1 MKPLSVT
8 NQKNAIEQH
17 CHVVLFIMLSK
28 VVLTLKFVDKTTMCD
43 HSSES
48 YFVAVMFIML
58 CKMVL
63 TFKSVDETLV
73 CDNSNESHYAKL
85 SCGTVFVHK

>member
-8 NQKNAIEQH
+8 NQKNAIKQY

-58 CKMVL
+58 YKMVL
-63 TFKSVDETLV
+63 TFKSVDETQV
-73 CDNSNESHYAKL
+73 CDHSNESHYAKL
-85 SCGTVFVHK
+85 SCGTVYVHK